1 MNQIRPYLRH
11 YTIIYVFWVLALWI
25 FTGGINSPS
34 NWFYSWN
41 KWDAL
46 WYEKI
51 WNQGYALSEPMT
63 AAFPPGYPLFIGA
76 VSGILQSNFHIIALI
91 VNVLA
96 FFVAAVLASEVLANR
111 FPVSRLAIFAFTLSS
126 PTAYFIFSAY
136 SDSLFS
142 MMMWAT
148 LFTALLYPNSKRARF
163 IEVGLLFMMPWLR
176 LTGYAMASW
185 LVLRRWTALVIFLS
199 LGAWLGFNWLT
210 GDRVDRFLEVQ
221 KLFLM
226 PQGGVLEGL
235 TYTLRYVYPFSL
247 PAASDF
253 DSWLAIHFLPLVY
266 FVALVCTGLWLAYR
280 KQWLL
285 AITLAS
291 VLLMSHNQYF
301 WRSVV
306 RYNLPL
312 IPLLGVFV
320 LSISNRIFK
329 HEVYRG
335 IFFGTV
341 MGIQF
346 VVQIYFGNLF
356 RAGNW
361 AF

>member
-1 MNQIRPYLRH
+1 MNQIRSHLRH
-11 YTIIYVFWVLALWI
+11 YSIIYILWVLALWF
-25 FTGGINSPS
+25 FTGGINEPK

-51 WNQGYALSEPMT
+51 WDHGYLVSEPMT

-76 VSGILQSNFHIIALI
+76 LSGLLQSNFHIIALI

-96 FFVAAVLASEVLANR
+96 FFVAAILAAEVLATR
-111 FPVSRLAIFAFTLSS
+111 FPVSRLAIFVFTLSS

-148 LFTALLYPNSKRARF
+148 LFTALLYPNNKRARY
-163 IEVGLLFMMPWLR
+163 IEAGLLFMMPWLR

-199 LGAWLGFNWLT
+199 LGAWLCFNWLT
-210 GDRVDRFLEVQ
+210 GDQVDRFLDVQ

-226 PQGGVLEGL
+226 PQGGVWEGL
-235 TYTLRYVYPFSL
+235 SYSLQYVYPFKL
-247 PAASDF
+247 PSASDF
-253 DSWLAIHFLPLVY
+253 DSWLTIHFLPLTY
-266 FVALVCTGLWLAYR
+266 FAALICTGLWLAYR
-280 KQWLL
+280 RQWLL

-291 VLLMSHNQYF
+291 VLLMSHNQSF
-301 WRSVV
+301 WRSVI
-306 RYNLPL
+306 RYDFPL
-312 IPLLGVFV
+312 IPMLGVFL
-320 LSISNRIFK
+320 LSVSGRLFK
-329 HEVYRG
+329 HELYRG
-335 IFFGTV
+335 MFLGTV
-341 MGIQF
+341 IGIQF
-346 VVQIYFGNLF
+346 MLQIYFGNYF
-356 RAGNW
+356 RFGHW
-361 AF
+361 GF